1 MSRSAIQ
8 NVRELFKHWPSAL
21 VIIVCVGILACTV
34 IQTVM
39 YARAVNNATRTSE
52 TPPAGICKIFD
63 NDGNLVD
70 IDTPVF
76 TNDAVSCMHGTYQS
90 TNPRPIGE

>member
-1 MSRSAIQ
+1 MKRSA
-8 NVRELFKHWPSAL
+8 AL
-21 VIIVCVGILACTV
+21 LWVIPIAFIAALLSV
-34 IQTVM
+34 IFFYDGDNQPVE
-39 YARAVNNATRTSE
+39 S
-52 TPPAGICKIFD
+52 PPAGICKIFD

-90 TNPRPIGE
+90 VNPRPMGE